1 MRSCSSLDGSSE
13 GRSAPCC
20 FCVGCWAEDG
30 SAVVGS
36 EELGLVSSVL
46 EVVVVSVT
54 LGLEV
59 RVEVFG
65 SLFAGVEVGS
75 GTQTQIRLY

>member
-1 MRSCSSLDGSSE
+1 M
-13 GRSAPCC
+13 
-20 FCVGCWAEDG
+20 
-30 SAVVGS
+30 
-36 EELGLVSSVL
+36 SSVL